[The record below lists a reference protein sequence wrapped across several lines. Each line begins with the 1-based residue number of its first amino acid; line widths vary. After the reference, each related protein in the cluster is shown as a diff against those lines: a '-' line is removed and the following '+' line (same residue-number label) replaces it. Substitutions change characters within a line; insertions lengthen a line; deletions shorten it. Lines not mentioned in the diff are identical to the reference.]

1 MPTADTLNIYST
13 DKSCILHLA
22 ACTLQFTGCIE
33 QWQLLGGKS
42 TGFSKLKC
50 HPHHYHS
57 LDSLEQI
64 SAAEMQWFCSVH
76 AAVNAN
82 QIDFISDCRV
92 NKQERA
98 LQIE

>member
-1 MPTADTLNIYST
+1 MHWAMAIV
-13 DKSCILHLA
+13 
-22 ACTLQFTGCIE
+22 
-33 QWQLLGGKS
+33 GGKS

-57 LDSLEQI
+57 FDSLEQI
-64 SAAEMQWFCSVH
+64 SGAEMQWFCSVH